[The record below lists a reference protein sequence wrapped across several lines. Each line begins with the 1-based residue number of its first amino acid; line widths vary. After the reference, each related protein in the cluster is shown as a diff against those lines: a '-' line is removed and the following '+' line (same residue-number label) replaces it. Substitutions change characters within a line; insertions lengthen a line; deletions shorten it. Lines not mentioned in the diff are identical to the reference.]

1 MKREFLED
9 CPYYLNDF
17 LTHLKVV
24 KNRGERTVEA
34 YYIDIR
40 TFLRYL
46 KYIHKDVDI
55 KNTQWE
61 EIRIKDV
68 ALEYVSQFTLLDA
81 YDYLNWLADERKN
94 SVRTRSRKSSALKQF
109 FTFLSDKRGLIETN
123 PLLKLEM
130 PRTDK
135 SLPKYLTLEQAQALL
150 ASIESDHYER
160 DYCMITLFLNCGM
173 RLAELCSIDLNDFS
187 IENRTLRLW
196 GKGNKERIVY
206 MNDACIDALEE
217 YLDLRTAAQTSEK
230 ALFLSNRGTRI
241 SRRRTQEI
249 VEECL
254 KKAGLSNLGIS
265 THKLRH
271 TAATLMYQHGNV
283 DPLVLKEVLGH
294 QSIATTEIYVHLS
307 DKNKMNAADVHP
319 LANHKSD
326 HKKKHKQNEDE

>member
-46 KYIHKDVDI
+46 KHIHRDVDMD
-55 KNTQWE
+55 KTKWE
-61 EIRIKDV
+61 DIRIKDTP
-68 ALEYVSQFTLLDA
+68 LEYIADFSLLDA
-81 YDYLNWLADERKN
+81 YDYLTWLADERKN

-109 FTFLSDKRGLIETN
+109 FIFLNDKKGLIDKN
-123 PLLKLEM
+123 PLMKLEM
-130 PRTDK
+130 PK
-135 SLPKYLTLEQAQALL
+135 SDNTLPKYLTLEEAQKLL
-150 ASIESDHYER
+150 ASIDSDHYER

-173 RLAELCSIDLNDFS
+173 RLAELCSLNMNDLSF
-187 IENRTLRLW
+187 ENQTLRLW

-206 MNDACIDALEE
+206 MNDACIDALKE
-217 YLDLRTAAQTSEK
+217 YLNLRTAVQTPDK

-271 TAATLMYQHGNV
+271 TAATLMYQYGNV

-294 QSIATTEIYVHLS
+294 KSISTTEIYVHLS
-307 DKNKMNAADVHP
+307 DKNRRNAANVHP
-319 LANHKSD
+319 LANEKSE
-326 HKKKHKQNEDE
+326 HKKKQKKTDEE

>member
-68 ALEYVSQFTLLDA
+68 PLEYVSQFTLLDA

-109 FTFLSDKRGLIETN
+109 FTFLSDKRGLIEAN

-130 PRTDK
+130 PKTDK
-135 SLPKYLTLEQAQALL
+135 ALPKYLTLEQAQQLL

-206 MNDACIDALEE
+206 MNEACIDALEE
-217 YLDLRTAAQTSEK
+217 YLDLRTAAQTTEK

-294 QSIATTEIYVHLS
+294 ESIATTEIYVHLS
-307 DKNKMNAADVHP
+307 DKNKMNAANVHP
-319 LANHKSD
+319 LANRKSD
-326 HKKKHKQNEDE
+326 HKKKKKDEE